1 MFRDFWMMV
10 AARSPE
16 FVQIAHSTEDGACL
30 VEIVDRMESLE
41 I

>member
-1 MFRDFWMMV
+1 MMV

-16 FVQIAHSTEDGACL
+16 FVQVAHNTEDGACL
-30 VEIVDRMESLE
+30 VEIVDQMESFD